1 MRESAAKCQHNQA
14 AKRAGRESALIKMR
28 DRFFLQLRERARE
41 HLRKRNAIPE
51 IDSAAN
57 VAKQRAMCK
66 SHKIYRPN
74 KKSHKNQK
82 MFYWAAN
89 GKLPVVAILSTALRR
104 SQSLS
109 FACQRLNGQLSLL
122 NCIIIECLL
131 ALK

>member
-51 IDSAAN
+51 IDSAA
-57 VAKQRAMCK
+57 MCK

-89 GKLPVVAILSTALRR
+89 GKLPVGAMLSTALRR